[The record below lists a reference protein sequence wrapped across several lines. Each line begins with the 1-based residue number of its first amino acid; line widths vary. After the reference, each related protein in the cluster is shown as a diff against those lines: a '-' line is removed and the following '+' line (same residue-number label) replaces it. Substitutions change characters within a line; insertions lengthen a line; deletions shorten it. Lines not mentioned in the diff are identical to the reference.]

1 VSRPKRNSFEKHSS
15 CSVPILDSY
24 SYSVFC
30 FTRSNKLRFSLCINN
45 SVHNKARFNLETTPE
60 TDQFLTMSMS
70 YSTLNTKHAVGLNLN
85 DTSQRRVMQR
95 TLSSSSHQHQHI
107 VSTRSTSMVSLASL
121 DLHMQQPEEQ
131 MAMAGHISAVREL
144 LSGRNIRLGPI
155 IHLII
160 FSCLLF
166 VTLSDAVFRMNA
178 GNSNPELKSS
188 SRLHNNGVNKQKS
201 NLGSAMISSITDALS
216 PILPFA
222 GGVDLRRDEKWKSWR
237 SYLSI
242 FGEQEQ
248 DQNGTVHITGQNI
261 LHMRGGG
268 IMKGGG
274 LSANKSTSS
283 GTRTVVTLS
292 VSEPFLPTGEIA
304 EMTLRE
310 ISYTFR
316 FVIEAGREGFV
327 MESFL
332 SKDFEGE
339 PITARMEKAVR
350 AIESA
355 VEKSRGPDVLPA
367 TTALHHDLESTIG
380 GPMSS
385 AGYGDIDALK
395 FCAAMRILAE
405 WRVLRQVPPGYKGY
419 AVGMSLGQ
427 KDVVS
432 NVAKIEIAVH
442 EWIEARS
449 GQESQ
454 CDQDEVCTQRRSPTL
469 RQLLLYEIDNDV
481 HPNNK
486 LPRLKEKTSAM
497 GLLWVRRQ
505 LHYQTSIF
513 DNIISVPITFPT
525 VIDAVGAAYT
535 EVYGKLHG
543 WAVQK
548 IFNYSFQAAPNALEI
563 FRHMNPRHLAQVE
576 AGAKSGELSSDEVSP
591 TEEEFIAEESL
602 TEAQVPHISST
613 EANDITNPRI
623 EMADEFPGIECNQ
636 KNGGNPF
643 LEFLDNV
650 GKDIENIGRHV
661 GNEWDK
667 VVCNVSTIFKNG
679 NSEEDGCQAKH
690 NHNSLSTRGGGSTQS
705 KPELSDD
712 EIDEYVT
719 KEMEK
724 DAKDHIVT
732 YLKVARPMLSD
743 LAGLFEEMNMD
754 DPTKV

>member
-1 VSRPKRNSFEKHSS
+1 
-15 CSVPILDSY
+15 
-24 SYSVFC
+24 
-30 FTRSNKLRFSLCINN
+30 
-45 SVHNKARFNLETTPE
+45 
-60 TDQFLTMSMS
+60 
-70 YSTLNTKHAVGLNLN
+70 
-85 DTSQRRVMQR
+85 MQE
-95 TLSSSSHQHQHI
+95 
-107 VSTRSTSMVSLASL
+107 
-121 DLHMQQPEEQ
+121 PEEQ

-178 GNSNPELKSS
+178 GNPVLKSS
-188 SRLHNNGVNKQKS
+188 SRLHNGVSKSKS

-222 GGVDLRRDEKWKSWR
+222 GGVDLRRDDKWKSWR

-242 FGEQEQ
+242 FGEQ
-248 DQNGTVHITGQNI
+248 DQNGPVNISRENI
-261 LHMRGGG
+261 LHMRGGA
-268 IMKGGG
+268 IMKSGG
-274 LSANKSTSS
+274 LSVNKSSS
-283 GTRTVVTLS
+283 AGTAVTLS
-292 VSEPFLPTGEIA
+292 LSEPFISTGDIA

-316 FVIEAGREGFV
+316 FVIEAGREGFD

-332 SKDFEGE
+332 SQDFENE
-339 PITARMEKAVR
+339 PITARMEKAAR

-355 VEKSRGPDVLPA
+355 VEISRGPDVLPA
-367 TTALHHDLESTIG
+367 TTALHHDQETTDG

-385 AGYGDIDALK
+385 VGYGDIDALK

-432 NVAKIEIAVH
+432 NVAKIEIAAH

-469 RQLLLYEIDNDV
+469 RQLLLHEIETDV

-513 DNIISVPITFPT
+513 DNIISVPTTFPT

-563 FRHMNPRHLAQVE
+563 FRHMNPRHLAQVK
-576 AGAKSGELSSDEVSP
+576 AVAKSGEVSSDEVSP
-591 TEEEFIAEESL
+591 TEEDLNIEESL
-602 TEAQVPHISST
+602 SEAQVPHFSST
-613 EANDITNPRI
+613 QSNDIKNSRI
-623 EMADEFPGIECNQ
+623 EVVEEFPGIENQ
-636 KNGGNPF
+636 KKGDNPF
-643 LEFLDNV
+643 LKFVDNV

-667 VVCNVSTIFKNG
+667 VVCNVSNIFKKP
-679 NSEEDGCQAKH
+679 SEEDDCQAK
-690 NHNSLSTRGGGSTQS
+690 HNSLSTRGGGSKQS

-719 KEMEK
+719 KEMER
-724 DAKDHIVT
+724 DAKDHIVI

-743 LAGLFEEMNMD
+743 LSGLFEEMNMD

>member
-1 VSRPKRNSFEKHSS
+1 
-15 CSVPILDSY
+15 
-24 SYSVFC
+24 
-30 FTRSNKLRFSLCINN
+30 
-45 SVHNKARFNLETTPE
+45 
-60 TDQFLTMSMS
+60 
-70 YSTLNTKHAVGLNLN
+70 
-85 DTSQRRVMQR
+85 MQE
-95 TLSSSSHQHQHI
+95 
-107 VSTRSTSMVSLASL
+107 
-121 DLHMQQPEEQ
+121 PEEQ
-131 MAMAGHISAVREL
+131 MAMAGHIFAVREL

-166 VTLSDAVFRMNA
+166 VTLSDAVFRMNT
-178 GNSNPELKSS
+178 GNPVLKSS
-188 SRLHNNGVNKQKS
+188 SRLQNGVSKSKS

-222 GGVDLRRDEKWKSWR
+222 GGVDLRRDDKWKSWR

-248 DQNGTVHITGQNI
+248 NGTVNISGQNI
-261 LHMRGGG
+261 LHMRGGS
-268 IMKGGG
+268 IMKSGG
-274 LSANKSTSS
+274 LSANKSSS
-283 GTRTVVTLS
+283 AGTAITLS
-292 VSEPFLPTGEIA
+292 LSEPFLSTGDIA

-310 ISYTFR
+310 ITYNFR
-316 FVIEAGREGFV
+316 FVIEAGREGFD

-332 SKDFEGE
+332 SQDFENE

-367 TTALHHDLESTIG
+367 TTALHHDQETTIG

-385 AGYGDIDALK
+385 VGYGDIDALK

-432 NVAKIEIAVH
+432 NVAKIEIAAH

-469 RQLLLYEIDNDV
+469 RQLLLHEIDTDV

-513 DNIISVPITFPT
+513 DNIISVPTTFPT

-576 AGAKSGELSSDEVSP
+576 AVAKSGELSSDEVSP
-591 TEEEFIAEESL
+591 TEEDLIAEETL
-602 TEAQVPHISST
+602 TEVQVPHISST
-613 EANDITNPRI
+613 EVSAITNSRI
-623 EMADEFPGIECNQ
+623 EMVEEFPGIERNQ
-636 KNGGNPF
+636 KKGDNPF
-643 LEFLDNV
+643 LEFVDNV

-667 VVCNVSTIFKNG
+667 VVCNVSNIFKNG
-679 NSEEDGCQAKH
+679 NSEEDDCQAK
-690 NHNSLSTRGGGSTQS
+690 HNSLSTRGGGSKQS
-705 KPELSDD
+705 KPDLSED

-719 KEMEK
+719 KEMER

>member
-1 VSRPKRNSFEKHSS
+1 
-15 CSVPILDSY
+15 
-24 SYSVFC
+24 
-30 FTRSNKLRFSLCINN
+30 
-45 SVHNKARFNLETTPE
+45 VHNRAKFNLETTPE
-60 TDQFLTMSMS
+60 IDQFLTMSMS
-70 YSTLNTKHAVGLNLN
+70 YSTRSSKHAVSLE
-85 DTSQRRVMQR
+85 DTSQHRVIQR
-95 TLSSSSHQHQHI
+95 NLSSSSHQHMI
-107 VSTRSTSMVSLASL
+107 SNRSTSMVSLASL
-121 DLHMQQPEEQ
+121 DLHMQEPEEQ

-178 GNSNPELKSS
+178 GNPVLKSS
-188 SRLHNNGVNKQKS
+188 SRLHNGVSKSKS

-216 PILPFA
+216 PILPFT
-222 GGVDLRRDEKWKSWR
+222 GGVDLRRDDKWKSWR

-242 FGEQEQ
+242 FGEQN
-248 DQNGTVHITGQNI
+248 QNGNISRENI
-261 LHMRGGG
+261 LLMRGGA
-268 IMKGGG
+268 IMKRGG
-274 LSANKSTSS
+274 LSANKSSS
-283 GTRTVVTLS
+283 AGTAVTLS
-292 VSEPFLPTGEIA
+292 LSVPFIPTGDIA

-316 FVIEAGREGFV
+316 FVIEAGREGFD

-332 SKDFEGE
+332 SQDFENE
-339 PITARMEKAVR
+339 PITARMEKAVQ

-355 VEKSRGPDVLPA
+355 VEISRGPDVLSA
-367 TTALHHDLESTIG
+367 TTALHHDQETTNG

-385 AGYGDIDALK
+385 VGYGDIDALK

-432 NVAKIEIAVH
+432 NVAKIEIAAH

-469 RQLLLYEIDNDV
+469 RQLLLHEIETDA

-513 DNIISVPITFPT
+513 DNIISVPTTFPT

-576 AGAKSGELSSDEVSP
+576 AVAKSGEVSFDEISP
-591 TEEEFIAEESL
+591 TEEDVNTEESL
-602 TEAQVPHISST
+602 SEAQVPHFSST
-613 EANDITNPRI
+613 QSNDIKNSRI
-623 EMADEFPGIECNQ
+623 EMVEECTGIENQ
-636 KNGGNPF
+636 KKGDNPF
-643 LEFLDNV
+643 LKFVDNV
-650 GKDIENIGRHV
+650 GKDIENIGHHV

-667 VVCNVSTIFKNG
+667 TVCNVSNIFKKP
-679 NSEEDGCQAKH
+679 SEEDDCQAK
-690 NHNSLSTRGGGSTQS
+690 HNSLSTRGGGSKQS

-719 KEMEK
+719 KEMER